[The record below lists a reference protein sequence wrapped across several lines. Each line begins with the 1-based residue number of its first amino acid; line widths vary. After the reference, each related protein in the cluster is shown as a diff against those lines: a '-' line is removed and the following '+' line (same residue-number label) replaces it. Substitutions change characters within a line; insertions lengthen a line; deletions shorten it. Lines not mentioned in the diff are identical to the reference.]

1 MWTGK
6 NDKYGRKNLFEIHEN
21 GLVWTGSKF
30 ILSISKLSGEQ
41 TAENSVLSV
50 LFINI
55 DYYYIAVSQ

>member
-1 MWTGK
+1 M
-6 NDKYGRKNLFEIHEN
+6 DANLFENGAKELRFHEN